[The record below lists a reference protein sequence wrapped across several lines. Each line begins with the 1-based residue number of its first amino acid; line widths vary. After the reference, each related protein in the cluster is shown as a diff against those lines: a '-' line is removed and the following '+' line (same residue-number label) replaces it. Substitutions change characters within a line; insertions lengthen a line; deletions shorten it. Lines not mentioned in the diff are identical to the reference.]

1 MYTTTQKMQIARS
14 SIYNYL
20 SCWSDDVDRD
30 RIEDCL
36 LDDDDFCTEIQRA
49 ETEDEINEIVEV
61 YTDNLIEDRGIAEF
75 SNRDPWY
82 NWH

>member
-1 MYTTTQKMQIARS
+1 MFTTTEKMQIARS

-20 SCWSDDVDRD
+20 SDWSDDIDRGM
-30 RIEDCL
+30 IEDCL
-36 LDDDDFCTEIQRA
+36 LDDDDFSNEVQRA

-75 SNRDPWY
+75 SNCDLW
-82 NWH
+82 

>member
-1 MYTTTQKMQIARS
+1 MFTTTEKMQIARS

-20 SCWSDDVDRD
+20 SDWSDDVNRD

-36 LDDDDFCTEIQRA
+36 LDDDDFCNEVQSA
-49 ETEDEINEIVEV
+49 ETEDEINEIVSV
-61 YTDNLIEDRGIAEF
+61 YVDNLIEDRGIAEF

-82 NWH
+82 GFC

>member
-1 MYTTTQKMQIARS
+1 MYTTTEKMQIARS

-20 SCWSDDVDRD
+20 SDWSDDIDRD

-36 LDDDDFCTEIQRA
+36 LDDDDFCKEVQQA
-49 ETEDEINEIVEV
+49 ETEDEINEIVSV

-82 NWH
+82 DWH

>member
-1 MYTTTQKMQIARS
+1 MFTNTEKMQIARS

-20 SCWSDDVDRD
+20 SDWSDDIDRD

-36 LDDDDFCTEIQRA
+36 LDDDDFCNEVQRA
-49 ETEDEINEIVEV
+49 KTETEINEIVSV
-61 YTDNLIEDRGIAEF
+61 YVDNLIEDRGIAEF

-82 NWH
+82 NWC

>member
-1 MYTTTQKMQIARS
+1 MFTNTEKMQIARS

-20 SCWSDDVDRD
+20 SDWSDDIDRD

-36 LDDDDFCTEIQRA
+36 LDDDDFCSEVQQA
-49 ETEDEINEIVEV
+49 KTEDEINEIVEV

-82 NWH
+82 DWH

>member
-1 MYTTTQKMQIARS
+1 MYTTTEKMQIARS

-20 SCWSDDVDRD
+20 SDWSVDIDRD

-36 LDDDDFCTEIQRA
+36 LDDDDFCNEVQQA
-49 ETEDEINEIVEV
+49 ETADEINEIVEV

-82 NWH
+82 DWH

>member
-1 MYTTTQKMQIARS
+1 MFTITEKMQIAKS
-14 SIYNYL
+14 SLYSYL
-20 SCWSDDVDRD
+20 SDWSDDIDRD

-36 LDDDDFCTEIQRA
+36 LDDDDFCNEVQSA
-49 ETEDEINEIVEV
+49 ETEDEINEIVQV

-82 NWH
+82 DYH